1 MKSVPSPHGVPK
13 PLGPYSPC
21 VVANGFVFISGQ
33 TPAVPGAAPGTWAAA
48 DIAGQTRQC
57 LRNVEAILGELGL
70 GLDTVVKTTVF
81 LRNPQDF
88 AAMNDA
94 YREFFPLE
102 PPARSTSKL
111 GAELPG
117 LLLSIEAVAVY
128 EPRKEG

>member
-1 MKSVPSPHGVPK
+1 MKSVPSLHGVPK

-21 VVANGFVFISGQ
+21 VVANGFVFVSGQ
-33 TPAVPGAAPGTWAAA
+33 APLAPGAAPGSWAAP

-57 LRNVEAILGELGL
+57 LRNVETILRELGL
-70 GLDTVVKTTVF
+70 GLESVVKTTVF

-88 AAMNDA
+88 AAMNEA
-94 YREFFPLE
+94 YGEFFSAD

-111 GAELPG
+111 GAELAG
-117 LLLSIEAVAVY
+117 LLLSIEAIAVY